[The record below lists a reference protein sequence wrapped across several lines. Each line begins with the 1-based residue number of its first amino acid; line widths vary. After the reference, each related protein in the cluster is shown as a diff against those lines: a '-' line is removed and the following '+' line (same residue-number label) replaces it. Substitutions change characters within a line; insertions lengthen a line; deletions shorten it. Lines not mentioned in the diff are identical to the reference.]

1 MQNPNVDQRLHDIFC
16 QYGVMKTFNTGQFL
30 VEKGQPAAYSCYI
43 TSGYARTLCCNSDG
57 NEIVLFYIEPNNMIC
72 SEALLLDAIVNV
84 SVQAISTGEMYMI
97 PGEKLLHLW
106 TARGYG
112 VQELIR
118 PLVTRLTLLSD
129 YICCAHFQD
138 SSKKVAYFL
147 YSCYMRLGPMIPYS
161 NEQIA
166 NITGINRASVNRT
179 LNALSK
185 AGIVE
190 PGYKQVKVLKVR
202 ELSEIF
208 DMVGY
213 FIDK

>member
-1 MQNPNVDQRLHDIFC
+1 MQKPNVDQRLHDIFC

-118 PLVTRLTLLSD
+118 PLVTRLTKSGILSIFLLHAFRS
-129 YICCAHFQD
+129 HD
-138 SSKKVAYFL
+138 S
-147 YSCYMRLGPMIPYS
+147 I
-161 NEQIA
+161 Q
-166 NITGINRASVNRT
+166 
-179 LNALSK
+179 
-185 AGIVE
+185 
-190 PGYKQVKVLKVR
+190 Q
-202 ELSEIF
+202 
-208 DMVGY
+208 
-213 FIDK
+213 